1 MSRYGVLRQLA
12 NIVGFD
18 IVSGHIYLQRVVEG
32 SIWTLANK
40 RFETGYLKL
49 KLLVNSPLS

>member
-1 MSRYGVLRQLA
+1 M

-32 SIWTLANK
+32 SIRTLANK
-40 RFETGYLKL
+40 RFETGYLKF